1 MTRSFSSVA
10 KWVLCIVLIAL
21 LVATFACCLLFSPGA
36 SVASAMSVDIS
47 DDGIVSDNNL
57 LPFSWYSDIT
67 TTNGWNRSLGSSS
80 SDYGSIG
87 FTGSNSNYF
96 CLFYNM
102 QLEPGTYTLSLS
114 SSPDSSSDFD
124 SGTYDY
130 RLAYRINSQ
139 SAEMTNLVNRS
150 SSSIGVFDVTSITFT
165 VDSLSTVTVG
175 LFNCNDGLFSTYLI
189 DIKFFKLESGSS
201 FTGYVHTDTPPYDDI
216 YNDGYEAGYD
226 EGYNQGQTDGYDQG
240 YEQGTADGVIS
251 ANDIFLCT
259 AFDIEYDPTKKNI
272 YINKGDVYTSYTNF
286 VVNTIAMKFVPFSC
300 LYYDSEDGGFYPKDI
315 VRTSS
320 GELPD
325 VNTSSY
331 FVTFESLVECGQWL
345 LDNPNDFLCS
355 YAITSEPEP
364 AALVF
369 SDLTKLP
376 NFMSGAGESYE
387 VGYNDGYNTGQLDG
401 NKTGYNQGYNA
412 GYNEG
417 VVSGADYSFLS
428 LIGAVVDAPI
438 KSFQGLLDFEIL
450 GVNMSS
456 FVMAMFSLCFIFLLL
471 KLVLR

>member
-21 LVATFACCLLFSPGA
+21 LIATFACCLLFSPGA
-36 SVASAMSVDIS
+36 SVASAYNATLP
-47 DDGIVSDNNL
+47 DDGIVGENL
-57 LPFSWYSDIT
+57 
-67 TTNGWNRSLGSSS
+67 
-80 SDYGSIG
+80 
-87 FTGSNSNYF
+87 
-96 CLFYNM
+96 
-102 QLEPGTYTLSLS
+102 LS
-114 SSPDSSSDFD
+114 SSYFTNYKNSASWKFVAPFTSSDVVQSSEYCTFTSSATV
-124 SGTYDY
+124 SGTKLFYQDVY
-130 RLAYRINSQ
+130 HDVHLPITISFYGR
-139 SAEMTNLVNRS
+139 
-150 SSSIGVFDVTSITFT
+150 VTSGSISMGLFYGADFNNALLAIDIDGANSGEFAVHSFT
-165 VDSLSTVTVG
+165 VRASDYPEPPVIDTSNFQFTI
-175 LFNCNDGLFSTYLI
+175 CTYGQRGATF
-189 DIKFFKLESGSS
+189 DIQWLKVESGSE
-201 FTGYVHTDTPPYDDI
+201 FTGYIPQSTTSDDYEQGYDD
-216 YNDGYEAGYD
+216 GYK
-226 EGYNQGQTDGYDQG
+226 
-240 YEQGTADGVIS
+240 QGTADGVIS

-259 AFDIEYDPTKKNI
+259 AFAIQYDSTKKNI
-272 YINKGDVYTSYTNF
+272 YISKEDAHSSYTNF
-286 VVNTIAMKFVPFSC
+286 VVNTIAMVFVPLSC
-300 LYYDSEDGGFYPKDI
+300 LYYDGEDGGFYPKDI
-315 VRTSS
+315 VRNSA

-325 VNTSSY
+325 INDSSY
-331 FVTFESLVECGQWL
+331 WITFDTLIECGQWL

-355 YAITSEPEP
+355 YYITGEAQP

-387 VGYNDGYNTGQLDG
+387 VGYNDGYNTGQYDG

-417 VVSGADYSFLS
+417 VVSGADYSFLG

-438 KSFQGLLDFEIL
+438 NAFQGLLDFDIL